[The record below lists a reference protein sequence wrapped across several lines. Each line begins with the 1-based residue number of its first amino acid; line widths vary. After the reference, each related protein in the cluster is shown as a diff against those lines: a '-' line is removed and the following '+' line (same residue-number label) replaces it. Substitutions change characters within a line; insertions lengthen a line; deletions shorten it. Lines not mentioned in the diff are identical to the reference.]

1 MKNLLTLIT
10 TALLATAGCQEPPR
24 TGQMDDLVAGLA
36 HLHEW
41 DAAMQG
47 KGHYAYDAVMGYG
60 PDILPVLAAHLTD
73 ETPTAIYEKVVDRN
87 AKVADAAFLMLLQMT
102 RRKWQDFAKEGVFVS
117 TALPNPIF
125 CIKWDRETKFKVQ
138 ARFLQILEEQKQ
150 NP

>member
-102 RRKWQDFAKEGVFVS
+102 RRKWQDFSKEGVFVS